1 MSRAVLTAWSLAFFL
16 IAGSLHHLYAQSPKK
31 YWVYFIDKGNG
42 IPASGKI
49 NKNAKVYQTALEIL
63 SPKTLQRRAKVLP
76 VDELIDAADIPVT
89 QSYIHQVENA
99 GGVLHQQSRWFNAAS
114 FYLTSNQLETI
125 SLFSFVKKVTPVV
138 VLKGKPIP
146 QEESEPSFSFSKTS
160 SFDYGPSLAQ
170 IDAVNVL
177 PLHQMGITGNNV
189 RVGMLDSGFRWK
201 IHEALQGRKVI
212 AEYDFIFHD
221 SVTSNE
227 SGDASNQDGHGTYT
241 LSTLGGFKE
250 GKLIGP
256 AFDAEFLLAKT
267 EYIPTETQIE
277 EDNWAAGIEWLEA
290 NGADI
295 VSSSVGYNTFD
306 GGSGYFWDDG
316 HFDGRTSITARAALR
331 AARLGVLVCNSM
343 GNEGNGD
350 GVEGTMLTPA
360 DADSILSVGAISI
373 DKYLAYFSSTGPT
386 NDGRIKPDVVAPG
399 MQIYCARPGTNTYT
413 TQQGTS
419 LSAPLAAGSAALV
432 LSARPELTPIQVRD
446 ALRNTADTLNNS
458 NFHQF
463 PNNFLGWGSVNA
475 FNAALSFGPI
485 FSNEPKISNYGTSNT
500 ISTLVISKFGIK
512 PDSVLLYYNIDGG
525 AFTPVPMQFDS
536 ATFFPSSGRYI
547 VTLPPIAANSLV
559 QFYIESSDSGG
570 NTYQSPPPTLN
581 KKWQFC
587 CGTTGVWSGSDV
599 PTQTT
604 LLQNFPN
611 PFNSSTTISFET
623 EICELVDVT
632 VFSLSGQKVKTLYS
646 ATSQPPAMTFRW
658 NGDDDRNYSVAS
670 GIYIVRLTTPTFSS
684 TKTMLLLR

>member
-1 MSRAVLTAWSLAFFL
+1 MPRAVLTAWSLVVIL
-16 IAGSLHHLYAQSPKK
+16 MAGSLHHLHAQSSKK
-31 YWVYFIDKGNG
+31 YWVWFTDKGNG
-42 IPASGKI
+42 IPASGKL
-49 NKNAKVYQTALEIL
+49 NKSVTAYQTALEIL
-63 SPKTLQRRAKVLP
+63 SPKSLQRRAKVLP
-76 VDELIDAADIPVT
+76 QESLLDAADVPVS
-89 QSYIHQVENA
+89 QSYIQQIKQA
-99 GGVLHQQSRWFNAAS
+99 GGELHQQSRWFNAAS
-114 FYLTSNQLETI
+114 FTLTSNQIELVSQFT
-125 SLFSFVKKVTPVV
+125 FVKDITPVV
-138 VLKGKPIP
+138 VMKGKLLP
-146 QEESEPSFSFSKTS
+146 QDEERGTFSLSKTS
-160 SFDYGPSLAQ
+160 SFDYGQSLAQ
-170 IDAVNVL
+170 VDAVNVL

-189 RVGMLDSGFRWK
+189 RVGILDSGFRWR
-201 IHEALQGRKVI
+201 IHEALRSRKVI

-221 SVTSNE
+221 STTSNE

-290 NGADI
+290 NGADV

-306 GGSGYFWDDG
+306 GGGGYFWDNGD
-316 HFDGRTSITARAALR
+316 FNGRTSITARAAVH
-331 AARLGVLVCNSM
+331 AARLGVLVVNSM
-343 GNEGNGD
+343 GNEWNGD
-350 GVEGTMLTPA
+350 GIEGTMLTPA
-360 DADSILSVGAISI
+360 DADSILSVGAISV

-419 LSAPLAAGSAALV
+419 LAAPLAAGSAALV

-446 ALRNTADTLNNS
+446 ALRNTADTANNS
-458 NFHQF
+458 NYHLF
-463 PNNFLGWGSVNA
+463 PNNFFGWGSVNA

-485 FSNEPKISNYGTSNT
+485 FSNEPMIGNSGTFNT
-500 ISTLVISKFGIK
+500 ISTRVVSKSGIIS
-512 PDSVLLYYNIDGG
+512 DSVILHYNIDGG
-525 AFTPVPMQFDS
+525 AFSSVPMQIDS
-536 ATFFPSSGRYI
+536 SMFFPSSGRYV
-547 VTLPPIAANSLV
+547 VTLPQIATNSLV
-559 QFYIESSDSGG
+559 QFYIEARDSGG
-570 NTYQSPPPTLN
+570 KSYQSPAPILN

-587 CGTTGVWSGSDV
+587 CGTTGVWSGSEI
-599 PTQTT
+599 PTQAT

-623 EICELVDVT
+623 ERCEPVDVAIY
-632 VFSLSGQKVKTLYS
+632 SLTGQKVKTLYNAS
-646 ATSQPPAMTFRW
+646 AQPPAMSFRW
-658 NGDDDRNYSVAS
+658 NGDDDNYSSVSS
-670 GIYIVRLTTPTFSS
+670 GVYFVHITTPTYSA

>member
-1 MSRAVLTAWSLAFFL
+1 MSRAVLTAWSLAFLL
-16 IAGSLHHLYAQSPKK
+16 IAGSLHHLSAQSSKK
-31 YWVYFIDKGNG
+31 YWVWFTDKGNG
-42 IPASGKI
+42 IPASGKLSR
-49 NKNAKVYQTALEIL
+49 NLTAYQTALEIL
-63 SPKTLQRRAKVLP
+63 STKALQRRAKVLP
-76 VDELIDAADIPVT
+76 QESLIDAADVPLF
-89 QSYIHQVENA
+89 QFYIKQIEQA

-114 FYLTSNQLETI
+114 FSLTSNNIEAVSQ
-125 SLFSFVKKVTPVV
+125 FSFVKEITPVV
-138 VLKGKPIP
+138 VFKGKPLP
-146 QEESEPSFSFSKTS
+146 QDNERTSFSLSNTT

-170 IDAVNVL
+170 VDAVNVL
-177 PLHQMGITGNNV
+177 PLHQMGVTGNNV

-212 AEYDFIFHD
+212 GEYDFIFHD

-277 EDNWAAGIEWLEA
+277 EDIWAAGIEWLEA
-290 NGADI
+290 NGADV
-295 VSSSVGYNTFD
+295 VSSSVGYNAFD
-306 GGSGYFWDDG
+306 GGGGYLWENGDFN
-316 HFDGRTSITARAALR
+316 GRTTITARAALR

-350 GVEGTMLTPA
+350 GVSGTMLTPA
-360 DADSILSVGAISI
+360 DADSILSVGAISV

-386 NDGRIKPDVVAPG
+386 NDGRIKPDIVAPG
-399 MQIYCARPGTNTYT
+399 MFIYCARPGMNTYT

-419 LSAPLAAGSAALV
+419 LSAPLAAGSAALI

-446 ALRNTADTLNNS
+446 ALRNTADTTNNS

-485 FSNEPKISNYGTSNT
+485 FSNEPNISNYGTSNT
-500 ISTLVISKFGIK
+500 ISTIVVSKFGIK
-512 PDSVLLYYNIDGG
+512 PDSVLLHYNIEGG
-525 AFTPVPMQFDS
+525 AFTSIQMQFDS
-536 ATFFPSSGRYI
+536 TMFFPSSGRYI
-547 VTLPPIAANSLV
+547 VTLSPIAVNSRV

-570 NTYQSPPPTLN
+570 NSYQSPAPSLN

-587 CGTTGVWSGSDV
+587 CGTTEVWSGSEI
-599 PTQTT
+599 PRQAT

-611 PFNSSTTISFET
+611 PFNSSTTITFET
-623 EICELVDVT
+623 ERCEPVDVA
-632 VFSLSGQKVKTLYS
+632 VYSLTGQKVKILYN
-646 ATSQPPAMTFRW
+646 ATSQPSAMSFRW
-658 NGDDDRNYSVAS
+658 NGDDDRNSSVAS
-670 GIYIVRLTTPTFSS
+670 GVYFVRVTTPTFSS